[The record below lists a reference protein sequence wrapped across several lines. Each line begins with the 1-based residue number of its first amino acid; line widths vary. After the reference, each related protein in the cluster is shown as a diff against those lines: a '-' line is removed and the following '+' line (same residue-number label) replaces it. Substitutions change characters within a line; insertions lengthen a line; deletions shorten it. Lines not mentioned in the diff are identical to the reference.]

1 MGIFAIIF
9 LVSFVVL
16 ALKRLDWSLLLI
28 IALLPSYLI
37 RFQILSIPVT
47 LLEVMILLAFAVWLY
62 KDFPHLKKRLAGKE
76 KKTPYPFAGEI
87 ILLLLASFLAVAVSN
102 FSLAALG
109 VWKAYF
115 FEPIL
120 LFILVVNVFS
130 NKKKDNIYL
139 ALALSV
145 ISIVALGIYQK
156 ITGNLIANSF
166 WAAVETRRVVSFF
179 SYPNAVGLF
188 LAPIIS
194 LFLGYLYYLDKNK
207 WGQKIVF
214 SCLIILSFLT
224 IVFARSEGAIIA
236 FLAASFV
243 FFFFAGKKKRVI
255 VSVLALVLTSVILI
269 FSPLRTT
276 FFEKASFSDLS
287 GQIRLQQWKETVR
300 TLKGKAFFLGNGLS
314 NYQQAVTPYHQEGIF
329 FNYDGMENFDALV
342 WATPE
347 LREKYWQP
355 VEIYLYPHNIFL
367 NFWSEIGLLGLLAFM
382 YLMIRAVALGIKLY
396 KHYSGKDDKKK
407 YLVLGII
414 SSLVSVFVHGLVD
427 VPYFKNDLAAFFWL
441 LIALLSIIKI
451 EKQIEEKT
459 I

>member
-47 LLEVMILLAFAVWLY
+47 LLEIMILLALAAWLY
-62 KDFPHLKKRLAGKE
+62 KDFSHLKKRLVGKE
-76 KKTPYPFAGEI
+76 KKISYPFAKEI

-109 VWKAYF
+109 IWKAYF

-156 ITGNLIANSF
+156 ITGNLITNSF

-188 LAPIIS
+188 LAPIMS

-236 FLAASFV
+236 FVAAAFV

-255 VSVLALVLTSVILI
+255 ISVLALVLTSVILI

-276 FFEKASFSDLS
+276 FFEKASLSDLS
-287 GQIRLQQWKETVR
+287 GQIRLQQWKET
-300 TLKGKAFFLGNGLS
+300 TQTIKGKTIIFGNGLS
-314 NYQQAVTPYHQEGIF
+314 NYQQAIAPYHQEGIF

-355 VEIYLYPHNIFL
+355 VEVYLYPHNIFL
-367 NFWSEIGLLGLLAFM
+367 NFWSEIGLLGLLVFM
-382 YLMIRAVALGIKLY
+382 YIMIRAVVLGIKMFKY
-396 KHYSGKDDKKK
+396 YSHKDDKKK
-407 YLVLGII
+407 YLLLGMI
-414 SSLVSVFVHGLVD
+414 SALMSIFVHGLVD

-441 LIALLSIIKI
+441 LLALLAITKI
-451 EKQIEEKT
+451 EKEIAEKT